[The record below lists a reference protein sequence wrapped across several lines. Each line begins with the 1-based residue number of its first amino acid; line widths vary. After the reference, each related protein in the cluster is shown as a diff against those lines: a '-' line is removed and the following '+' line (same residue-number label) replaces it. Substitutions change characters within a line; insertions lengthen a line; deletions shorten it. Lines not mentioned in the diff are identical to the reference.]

1 MTLICW
7 RNDKAVSVTGARW
20 AKGKAGGEENLQRWA
35 GVLVGG
41 RKFILRAVGS
51 HCKVLIK
58 KGSTVV

>member
-41 RKFILRAVGS
+41 RKLILRAVRS
-51 HCKVLIK
+51 HC
-58 KGSTVV
+58 